1 MVTRRSISIT
11 LVLALASVLLLFQ
24 SALVSAQGGPSM
36 LEFKSMV
43 GVSGAFK
50 NSGTATRGVNGAGL
64 AWTVATA
71 TGELTTAGHLELKVT
86 GLVFAEGANTGSNT
100 VANFR
105 AVVSCLDSNAQPVN
119 RMTEPFPAT
128 LGAASA
134 GGGNA
139 NVEANLTL
147 PDPCIAPIVFV
158 TSPGGAWFTITGG

>member
-11 LVLALASVLLLFQ
+11 LVLAVASLLL
-24 SALVSAQGGPSM
+24 LVSTSLATAKGGPKM
-36 LEFKSMV
+36 LEFQTMV
-43 GVSGAFK
+43 GVSGVFK
-50 NSGTATRGVNGAGL
+50 GSGTATRGVNGAGL

-71 TGELTTAGHLELKVT
+71 KGELTPAGHLELNVT

-100 VANFR
+100 VTTFR
-105 AVVSCLDSNAQPVN
+105 ALVSCLDSNAQPVN
-119 RMTEPFPAT
+119 VSTAPFPAT
-128 LGAASA
+128 TGAASA

-139 NVEANLTL
+139 KVEANLTL